1 MAKRVLIVEDH
12 KDFRETVKNFL
23 EGQNL
28 DLQISEADSGEMGI
42 GIAVKEKPDIILMDI
57 RLPDMN
63 GLEAASEIKKRI
75 PECRIILL
83 TMFETEAF
91 RSVFKSNDIAAY
103 IGKSE
108 LYDKLIPQVK
118 EILNQKGGD
127 SS

>member
-1 MAKRVLIVEDH
+1 MAKKILIVEDH

-75 PECRIILL
+75 PECLIILL

-108 LYDKLIPQVK
+108 LYDKLIPQIR
-118 EILNQKGGD
+118 EILKQKEN
-127 SS
+127 